1 MVTAFAPPP
10 AHQREFCPSCP
21 FFLPFARKE
30 AHSLQ
35 LELNKSPSLLSDGT
49 GPVGVEGSLLDQS
62 SPGCAKSVRLGK
74 EKMASSPHKGVPSF
88 FSGEK
93 KKLLC
98 FGGEEGREENGGEE
112 RRGARDGRA
121 SGKHVTGSWGGRGK
135 RVGEE
140 KEFNEESHVDPLLSF
155 FLKTKIKFP
164 FN

>member
-10 AHQREFCPSCP
+10 AHHREFCPSCP

-62 SPGCAKSVRLGK
+62 SPGCAKSVRPGK

-93 KKLLC
+93 KKITLLW
-98 FGGEEGREENGGEE
+98 
-112 RRGARDGRA
+112 
-121 SGKHVTGSWGGRGK
+121 WGGREG
-135 RVGEE
+135 GERRRRKTGSSGWE
-140 KEFNEESHVDPLLSF
+140 SIWETRDRQLGRARKEGRRGEG
-155 FLKTKIKFP
+155 IQ
-164 FN
+164 